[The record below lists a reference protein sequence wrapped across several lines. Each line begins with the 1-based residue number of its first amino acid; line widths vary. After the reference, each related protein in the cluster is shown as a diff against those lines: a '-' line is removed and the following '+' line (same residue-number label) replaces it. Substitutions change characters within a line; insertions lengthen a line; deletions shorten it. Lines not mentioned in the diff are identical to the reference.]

1 MSNYS
6 SNRRA
11 GTDGNPVSLFPFLA
25 VLLCTMGAL
34 IAILLI
40 IARQAQISTDQMFS
54 GDGNSA
60 VAELEP
66 DPQSTSEIQ
75 LSPEDRSS
83 PDNQSTPET
92 QSNPEAEKELEQ
104 ADAGPSREELE
115 NAIQKLKNRNELEQW
130 RNEELQNVRSQLEKE
145 AQKARIALST
155 TQEKRNQ
162 LMQQLQNFREALIRL
177 EKEHESLSAEDLKKE
192 LAEGKKRLE
201 DLKKE
206 LEKAENTA
214 RNQNGS
220 YAILPHKG
228 PNGTRRYPM
237 YIECRSDGAWLM
249 PENVKLGAADFE
261 GVLSMENPL
270 EMALMAKRQYLLR
283 NGIFQETPDGAQEP
297 YPLIIVRPGGIL
309 YLYMVKE
316 ALQSWKSE
324 FGYELVEDSL
334 SVAFPP
340 NDDALKGEMLKAIA
354 EARVRQREIAAMAPT
369 LPQTSAGAGGSVVY
383 HPNNQGGQ
391 AVQLDQNSRLART
404 LRRSAEQAAQGAT
417 LRNGSGHGNQTAN
430 GNWAGNGNGNGNG
443 FEGSAPNGFQGR
455 PGTGGLAG
463 VPSPAP
469 TSGAYGANGGS
480 MNSQSGEGEN
490 AQGAPNTTKAAANDL
505 SLWAAAT
512 AGEENSSE
520 NTSSAGQN
528 ENGSRSPKGK
538 TAQEYAAGTGGPNGS
553 PAAGGTGDSMGAG
566 APGMGMSGEN
576 CPSNAPEAGQMPPQ
590 GAGQDVQR
598 VSESEGQ
605 NWALANYRP
614 NMTSLTRPVPME
626 CRKDRIILSATP
638 GTDAVTIMIGE
649 PIPTLKRL
657 AKEIGTQINQWGD
670 AGRGVY
676 WKPILRVRVAE
687 DARLQYE
694 RLLLML
700 DGSGLI
706 VEEVK

>member
-1 MSNYS
+1 MSNHS
-6 SNRRA
+6 SNRSA

-40 IARQAQISTDQMFS
+40 IARQAQISADLMFS
-54 GDGNSA
+54 DEGNSA
-60 VAELEP
+60 IAQSEP
-66 DPQSTSEIQ
+66 EPQAKPQT
-75 LSPEDRSS
+75 
-83 PDNQSTPET
+83 
-92 QSNPEAEKELEQ
+92 EKGLEQ

-115 NAIQKLKNRNELEQW
+115 DAIQKLKSRNELEQW
-130 RNEELQNVRSQLEKE
+130 RNEELQNVRAQLEKE
-145 AQKARIALST
+145 AQQARIALST

-177 EKEHESLSAEDLKKE
+177 EKEHESLSPEDLKKE

-214 RNQNGS
+214 KKQNGS
-220 YAILPHKG
+220 YAILPHEG

-249 PENVKLGAADFE
+249 PENVKLGAGDFE

-334 SVAFPP
+334 SVAYPP
-340 NDDALKGEMLKAIA
+340 NDDALKGEMTKAIG

-369 LPQTSAGAGGSVVY
+369 LPQASAGAGGSVVY

-417 LRNGSGHGNQTAN
+417 LRNGSSGSRA
-430 GNWAGNGNGNGNG
+430 
-443 FEGSAPNGFQGR
+443 SAPVGSQPG
-455 PGTGGLAG
+455 PGTGAFAG
-463 VPSPAP
+463 GPSSAP
-469 TSGAYGANGGS
+469 TYGAYGSNGGG
-480 MNSQSGEGEN
+480 MNSQTGEGEN
-490 AQGAPNTTKAAANDL
+490 AQDVPNTTKAAANNL

-512 AGEENSSE
+512 AGDEDSTE
-520 NTSSAGQN
+520 NTSNASQA
-528 ENGSRSPKGK
+528 PKGK
-538 TAQEYAAGTGGPNGS
+538 TAQEYAAGTGGSSGS
-553 PAAGGTGDSMGAG
+553 PASGGTAESGAG
-566 APGMGMSGEN
+566 APGMGMSAEN
-576 CPSNAPEAGQMPPQ
+576 CPASVPDSGQMPPQ
-590 GAGQDVQR
+590 GADQDVQR
-598 VSESEGQ
+598 VAESEGQ

-626 CRKDRIILSATP
+626 CKKDRIILSATP
-638 GTDAVTIMIGE
+638 GTDAVTIMFGK
-649 PIPTLKRL
+649 PVPTVKRL

-676 WKPILRVRVAE
+676 WKPILRVRVDA

>member
-40 IARQAQISTDQMFS
+40 IARQAQISADLMFS
-54 GDGNSA
+54 NDEKSA
-60 VAELEP
+60 LAQSGPESQSAPETEP
-66 DPQSTSEIQ
+66 EPEPQA
-75 LSPEDRSS
+75 
-83 PDNQSTPET
+83 TPET
-92 QSNPEAEKELEQ
+92 EKELEQ
-104 ADAGPSREELE
+104 ADAGPTREELE
-115 NAIQKLKNRNELEQW
+115 DAIKKLKCRNELEQW
-130 RNEELQNVRSQLEKE
+130 RNEELQNVRAQLEKE
-145 AQKARIALST
+145 AQQARIALST
-155 TQEKRNQ
+155 TQERRNQ

-214 RNQNGS
+214 KKQNGS
-220 YAILPHKG
+220 YAILPHEG

-249 PENVKLGAADFE
+249 PENVKLGAGDFE

-297 YPLIIVRPGGIL
+297 YPLIIVRPEGIL
-309 YLYMVKE
+309 YLYMVKQ

-334 SVAFPP
+334 SVAYPP
-340 NDDALKGEMLKAIA
+340 NDDALKGEMTKAIA
-354 EARVRQREIAAMAPT
+354 EARVRQREIAAMAPR
-369 LPQTSAGAGGSVVY
+369 LPESSGGAGGSVVY

-417 LRNGSGHGNQTAN
+417 IRSGNRNGL
-430 GNWAGNGNGNGNG
+430 GNGNGSGNVASTSNGIPG
-443 FEGSAPNGFQGR
+443 G
-455 PGTGGLAG
+455 PGTGWIAG
-463 VPSPAP
+463 GPSSAP
-469 TSGAYGANGGS
+469 TSGAYGSNGGNL
-480 MNSQSGEGEN
+480 NSQPVDGEN
-490 AQGAPNTTKAAANDL
+490 AQGAPNLTKASANNL

-512 AGEENSSE
+512 AGEEDPSE
-520 NTSSAGQN
+520 NASPYGQN
-528 ENGSRSPKGK
+528 GNGSQAPKGK
-538 TAQEYAAGTGGPNGS
+538 TAQEYAAGTGGPSGS
-553 PAAGGTGDSMGAG
+553 PAAGGTGTSGAAG
-566 APGMGMSGEN
+566 GPAMGMSAEN
-576 CPSNAPEAGQMPPQ
+576 CPASVPDSGQMPPQ
-590 GAGQDVQR
+590 GADQDVQR
-598 VSESEGQ
+598 VAESEGQ
-605 NWALANYRP
+605 NWALAHYRP

-638 GTDAVTIMIGE
+638 GTDAVTIMIGK
-649 PIPTLKRL
+649 PIPTVKRL

-694 RLLLML
+694 HLLQML
-700 DGSGLI
+700 EGSGLI

>member
-11 GTDGNPVSLFPFLA
+11 GTGGNPVSLFPFLA

-40 IARQAQISTDQMFS
+40 IARQAQISAERMFS
-54 GDGNSA
+54 EDSNSA
-60 VAELEP
+60 IAKAETETEQETDNEP
-66 DPQSTSEIQ
+66 
-75 LSPEDRSS
+75 
-83 PDNQSTPET
+83 
-92 QSNPEAEKELEQ
+92 EQ
-104 ADAGPSREELE
+104 PVAGPSREELE
-115 NAIQKLKNRNELEQW
+115 STIKKLKSRNELEQW
-130 RNEELQNVRSQLEKE
+130 RNEELQNVRAQLEKE
-145 AQKARIALST
+145 TQQARIALST
-155 TQEKRNQ
+155 TQEKRNE
-162 LMQQLQNFREALIRL
+162 LVQQLKNLREALIRL
-177 EKEHESLSAEDLKKE
+177 EKEHETLSAEDLKKE

-214 RNQNGS
+214 KNQNGS
-220 YAILPHKG
+220 YAILPHEG

-237 YIECRSDGAWLM
+237 YIECRKDGAWLM
-249 PENVKLGAADFE
+249 PEKVRLGAGDFE

-283 NGIFQETPDGAQEP
+283 NGIFQETPDGEQEP
-297 YPLIIVRPGGIL
+297 YPLIIVRPEGIL
-309 YLYMVKE
+309 YLYMVKQ

-334 SVAFPP
+334 PVAYPP
-340 NDDALKGEMLKAIA
+340 NDEVLKGEMANAIA
-354 EARVRQREIAAMAPT
+354 EARVRQRQIAAMAPT
-369 LPQTSAGAGGSVVY
+369 LPQTSGGSGGSVVY

-404 LRRSAEQAAQGAT
+404 LRRSAEQAAQGAS
-417 LRNGSGHGNQTAN
+417 LRK
-430 GNWAGNGNGNGNG
+430 GNG
-443 FEGSAPNGFQGR
+443 GSVPNGMPQGT
-455 PGTGGLAG
+455 GTGGLAG
-463 VPSPAP
+463 GPKSAP
-469 TSGAYGANGGS
+469 TSGAFGSNGGN
-480 MNSQSGEGEN
+480 MNPQPGSGADVQRVPN
-490 AQGAPNTTKAAANDL
+490 ATTAAANDL

-512 AGEENSSE
+512 QSEGDSSE
-520 NTSSAGQN
+520 ETPSAGQN
-528 ENGSRSPKGK
+528 EKDSRIQGGK
-538 TAQEYAAGTGGPNGS
+538 TAQEYAAGTDSTGS
-553 PAAGGTGDSMGAG
+553 QT
-566 APGMGMSGEN
+566 MGMNGDQGPVSGQ
-576 CPSNAPEAGQMPPQ
+576 AGQMPPQ
-590 GAGQDVQR
+590 APGGPDVQS
-598 VSESEGQ
+598 VADMEGQ

-638 GTDAVTIMIGE
+638 GTDAVTIMIGK
-649 PIPTLKRL
+649 PIPTVKRL

-694 RLLLML
+694 HLLQML
-700 DGSGLI
+700 EGSGLI